1 MIGVEEIKDIVSV
14 TAEKYGAE
22 RVLLFGS
29 YARGEAT
36 HKSDI
41 DLRLDKGKIRGLLQ
55 LSGFRI
61 ALEDRLDISVDVLTT
76 ESLDK
81 DFLNR
86 IQDEEIL
93 LYEHK

>member
-1 MIGVEEIKDIVSV
+1 MIGVKEIKDIVSV

-29 YARGEAT
+29 YARGET
-36 HKSDI
+36 TLKSDI
-41 DLRLDKGKIRGLLQ
+41 DLRIDKGKIRGLLQ

-61 ALEDRLDISVDVLTT
+61 ALEDRLQIPVDILTT
-76 ESLDK
+76 ESLDQ

-86 IQDEEIL
+86 IRGEEIL
-93 LYEHK
+93 LYECK

>member
-1 MIGVEEIKDIVSV
+1 MPIVKEIKDIVSV
-14 TAEKYGAE
+14 TAEKYGAK

-61 ALEDRLDISVDVLTT
+61 ALEDRLSLSVDVLTT

-86 IQDEEIL
+86 IQEEEIL

>member
-1 MIGVEEIKDIVSV
+1 MISVKEIKDVVSV

-29 YARGEAT
+29 YARGEAA
-36 HKSDI
+36 HESDI
-41 DLRLDKGKIRGLLQ
+41 DLRLDKGSIRGLLQ

-61 ALEDRLDISVDVLTT
+61 ALEDRLNHPVDVLTT

-81 DFLNR
+81 DFLSR
-86 IQDEEIL
+86 IQGEEIL